1 MKFCTLLFIL
11 LLATS
16 HLQAQFPAA
25 CDKDKSCN
33 NSPALTLTQFSAKGT
48 HYAEVS
54 KYGIRDK
61 SQTALT
67 FESWINLTRVSGKQ
81 QYVAGLWGPSFDV
94 NDVWVVY
101 IDPSNNLVFEV
112 NGDGTKLKSTD
123 NTIVRFPFGPYFGKW
138 THVAAVFDGAAQTAS
153 LYVNGIAVASAN
165 NVQYPTRYLRPTDEP
180 KQSKVPLQIGSCN
193 GLSDNKNLY
202 ENFKGQLD
210 EIRIW
215 TRPLTAPELIC
226 QKDRS
231 LNGNE
236 PGLLLYY
243 RCNEGS
249 GNITLCDATGKGYS
263 AEMKSG
269 ASCQKST
276 RTVPQTLVASVSSIT
291 QSIKC
296 ISATTFDVT
305 IQDTSLCGNNV
316 TMRVV
321 NGNASAFSLSQTS
334 ANLTPRAP
342 ITFQVRFNSSL
353 TGLITTDLKITP
365 TNSCG
370 TEITIP
376 IKLTRITELS
386 YKSIRVNFDTLYA
399 GCQEQL
405 FKDTTLRICN
415 QSDSIGVARPMTLT
429 GYSVQFPQIFQV
441 VSPASFPVTIPPGG
455 CIDLK
460 IRFYSKDTS
469 KDYFDSLRIQSDER
483 CPGTVVVS
491 LRGIVREVMNVSDNG
506 GKIRLT
512 SVKFPTLC
520 VGQLSDPVAWTWKNL
535 TLRTV
540 TIDTVIIP
548 TGFTTTRLRYPF
560 VMLPNTGYNTNYFRF
575 FPNRSGPFNDT
586 VIIKARIQGSG
597 CTIIK
602 KIAMSGTGYEAKV
615 EWLTPLADFGNVIVG
630 QEKTITVTAR
640 NNAPDDI
647 RVSFYPESGQVFFLT
662 GAKAVTIAK
671 NGGTATIPITF
682 RPLKDSMYIDKLC
695 LFEQKCFNTVC
706 IPVQGRGVQETF
718 KFEPI
723 VMETQNVVGCQSATD
738 TLDIQNII
746 SVDQTIEQI
755 QLSDPSG
762 RYTIVDPSPIPASIA
777 IPVGKSARF
786 IFRYT
791 PNDVTQDRADRAY
804 LKYISNG
811 VQWAAPLFGTSAS
824 PKLAITT
831 LTVFGTLE
839 VGDKK
844 RDSITIENISILPVR
859 VDSITLPPGFTI
871 ISQTRPNKTILN
883 PRDSIQLVVEFAPT
897 AAQVYDGQ
905 VKVFSDSPCS
915 SISSTGTFKARA
927 IILKLEAPLSL
938 INWGFVKPC
947 DCITRELPLINQSL
961 VHPMK
966 VDSLWIDSLNVPGG
980 TPQFWS
986 WTSAFSPKGT
996 FPFTIPPD
1004 TRDTVRLVFCPR
1016 TPAEDKFVNCA
1027 ARMHLN
1033 ASGAGW
1039 NAAYEVYLLGKRSM
1053 LYKPTPPLNVF
1064 VPARVDTI
1072 SIPKIIDVRIPSV
1085 VTNPDQEP
1093 VVIDSISFMPEE
1105 RVFTYSDV
1113 LGRSFPI
1120 TLAAGD
1126 SLRVRVDFKP
1136 RAHRSY
1142 TAKMRLHI
1150 SRPCVDIDTTVT
1162 VTGNGFAPAFGLDF
1176 NFDNQ
1181 RIDIDTFTI
1190 TTCDTLRVPVYS
1202 SREIPADLVDIYC
1215 RLGYDTTEFR
1225 YVGAESVYLS
1235 KTCFAEYSP
1244 NIITKPSPTVGTEF
1258 VLKNFCNV
1266 DSVRPFMT
1274 AKFVSKTGQR
1284 ANKPI
1289 TVDSISFDTEQTIL
1303 FQILAGADAGRVIV
1317 QKTEISVLNTVN
1329 FDSVRVLDCADRTV
1343 TVKNTGD
1350 VPVVVDTLPL
1360 LGKDVSI
1367 VGSVPPATSVIN
1379 VGDSIVYT
1387 IRYCPS
1393 REQAAPSLLK
1403 ARSIVPCTVVDST
1416 SMAGIGYAPDIP
1428 VGLAFSKN
1436 FTLPDS
1442 LAGTLGDTVT
1452 IPVYLEK
1459 DFSATYKGTTYWLK
1473 AMNFD
1478 VNVTYNP
1485 RMLKYLSASS
1495 PITSALGITP
1505 SLGSIDLR
1513 YSNLDDVKAG
1523 VIANLKFLVTVP
1535 DTLIAPMRV
1544 MASNF
1549 KTDSL
1554 QFIDIIP
1561 VQGQSPFVM
1570 TGKCAIT
1577 TLKFSA
1583 TGSTLAQNKP
1593 NPFTTSSV
1601 IEFSMQE
1608 TTPVTLKIYTMTGQ
1622 LVRTVLDG
1630 SQTLPGGSY
1639 SIDISAEDLGAG
1651 LYYYVLQAGVFS
1663 DSRAMTIV
1671 K

>member
-1 MKFCTLLFIL
+1 MKFCTLLVVLI
-11 LLATS
+11 LATCS
-16 HLQAQFPAA
+16 LSAQFPAA

-33 NSPALTLTQFSAKGT
+33 NSPALTLTQFSDKGT

-54 KYGIRDK
+54 RYGIRDK

-67 FESWINLTRVSGKQ
+67 FESWINLTRVAGKQ
-81 QYVAGLWGPSFDV
+81 QYIAGLWGPSFDV

-101 IDPSNNLVFEV
+101 VDPNNNLVFEL
-112 NGDGTKLKSTD
+112 NGDGTKLKSVD
-123 NTIVRFPFGPYFGKW
+123 NTIVRFPFSQFFGKW
-138 THVAAVFDGAAQTAS
+138 THIAAVFDGTTQSAS
-153 LYVNGIAVASAN
+153 LFVNGALVASAN
-165 NVQYPTRYLRPTDEP
+165 NPTYPTRYLRPTDEP

-202 ENFKGQLD
+202 QNFKGQMD

-215 TRPLTAPELIC
+215 TRALSTPELIC
-226 QKDRS
+226 QKDRE

-236 PGLLLYY
+236 SGLLVYY

-249 GNITLCDATGKGYS
+249 GVITLCDATGKGYS
-263 AEMKSG
+263 GEMKSG
-269 ASCQKST
+269 ASCQKSN
-276 RTVPQTLVASVSSIT
+276 RTVPQSLIASVSAIT
-291 QSIKC
+291 QTVKC
-296 ISATTFDVT
+296 STTVSYDVT
-305 IQDTSLCGNNV
+305 IQDTSICGSDV
-316 TMRVV
+316 TFRLV
-321 NGNASAFSLSQTS
+321 NGNASAFSLSRTTAS
-334 ANLTPRAP
+334 LTTKAP
-342 ITFQVRFNSSL
+342 ITFQVRLNSSL

-365 TNSCG
+365 SNPCG

-376 IKLTRITELS
+376 IRLTRITELS
-386 YKSIRVNFDTLYA
+386 YKTTNVVYDTLYA

-405 FKDTTLRICN
+405 FRDTVIRICN
-415 QSDSIGVARPMTLT
+415 QSDSIGAARPMTVT
-429 GYSVQFPQIFQV
+429 GYSVYFPQIFQV
-441 VSPASFPVTIPPGG
+441 MSPSFPVTVPAGG
-455 CIDLK
+455 CLDLRV
-460 IRFYSKDTS
+460 RFYSKDTTRTYYDTL
-469 KDYFDSLRIQSDER
+469 KILSDER
-483 CPGTVVVS
+483 CPGVVVIN
-491 LRGIVREVMNVSDNG
+491 LKGVVQDVIDLPADLARP
-506 GKIRLT
+506 RLK
-512 SVKFPTLC
+512 SIKFPTIC
-520 VGQLSDPVAWTWKNL
+520 VGQLSDPVAWTWQN
-535 TLRTV
+535 RSSRVVTV
-540 TIDTVIIP
+540 DTIIIP
-548 TGFTTTRLRYPF
+548 QGFTNTRLRFPF
-560 VMLPNTGYNTNYFRF
+560 VMPSKTGLQTNYFRF
-575 FPNRSGPFNDT
+575 FPNRSGAFNDT
-586 VIIKARIQGSG
+586 VIIKARIQGSS

-615 EWLTPLADFGNVIVG
+615 EWLTTLADFGNVIVG

-671 NGGTATIPITF
+671 NGGTASIPITF
-682 RPLKDSMYIDKLC
+682 RPLKDSMYLDNLC

-706 IPVQGRGVQETF
+706 LPVQGRGILETF

-723 VMETQNVVGCQSATD
+723 VMETQNVVGCQSALD

-746 SVDQTIEQI
+746 TTDQTIEQI

-762 RYTIVDPSPIPASIA
+762 RYTIIEPNPIPANISIQA
-777 IPVGKSARF
+777 GKAARF

-791 PNDVTQDRADRAY
+791 PNDVVQDRADRAY

-811 VQWAAPLFGTSAS
+811 VQWAAPLFGTSTS

-831 LTVFGTLE
+831 LTIFGTLE

-859 VDSITLPPGFTI
+859 VDSITIPPGFSI
-871 ISQTRPNKTILN
+871 ISQSRPNGTLLN
-883 PRDSIQLVVEFAPT
+883 PRDSIQIVIEFAPT
-897 AAQVYDGQ
+897 VEQVYDGQ

-961 VHPMK
+961 VHPMR
-966 VDSLWIDSLNVPGG
+966 VDSLWVDSANVPGG
-980 TPQFWS
+980 TPQFWK
-986 WTSAFSPKGT
+986 WTSAFSPNGT

-1039 NAAYEVYLLGKRSM
+1039 NAAYQVYLLGKRSM
-1053 LYKPTPPLNVF
+1053 LYKPTPASNVF

-1072 SIPKIIDVRIPSV
+1072 SIPRIIDVRIPSV
-1085 VTNPDQEP
+1085 VTNPDQES

-1113 LGRSFPI
+1113 RGRSFPI
-1120 TLAAGD
+1120 SLSAGD

-1136 RAHRSY
+1136 RAHRTY

-1150 SRPCVDIDTTVT
+1150 SKPCVDLDTTVT

-1181 RIDIDTFTI
+1181 RIETDTFKI

-1202 SREIPADLVDIYC
+1202 SREIPANLVDIYC

-1225 YVGAESVYLS
+1225 YVGAESPYLNTS
-1235 KTCFAEYSP
+1235 CFVEYSP
-1244 NIITKPSPTVGTEF
+1244 NIIAKPSPTIGTEF
-1258 VLKNFCNV
+1258 TLKNFCNV
-1266 DSVRPFMT
+1266 DSVQPFLT
-1274 AKFVSKTGQR
+1274 AKFISKTGQR

-1317 QKTEISVLNTVN
+1317 QKTEISVMNTVN

-1343 TVKNTGD
+1343 TVMNTGD

-1360 LGKDVSI
+1360 LGKDVTI
-1367 VGSVPPATSVIN
+1367 VGSVPAATTVLN

-1387 IRYCPS
+1387 VRFCPT
-1393 REQAAPSLLK
+1393 REQQSPPLLA
-1403 ARSIVPCTVVDST
+1403 ARSIVPCTVFDST
-1416 SMAGIGYAPDIP
+1416 AMTGVGYAPDIP
-1428 VGLAFSKN
+1428 VGLAFSSN
-1436 FTLPDS
+1436 FAFPDS
-1442 LAGTLGDTVT
+1442 LVGTLGDTVT

-1478 VNVTYNP
+1478 VSVSYNP

-1495 PITSALGITP
+1495 PITSTLGVTP
-1505 SLGSIDLR
+1505 AIGTIDLK
-1513 YSNLDDVKAG
+1513 YENMDDVKAG

-1535 DTLIAPMRV
+1535 DTVISPMHV
-1544 MASNF
+1544 VADNF
-1549 KTDSL
+1549 QTDSL

-1561 VQGQSPFVM
+1561 VSGQSPFVT
-1570 TGKCAIT
+1570 TGKCSIT
-1577 TLKFSA
+1577 TLKYTSVI
-1583 TGSTLAQNKP
+1583 STLAQNKP
-1593 NPFTTSSV
+1593 NPFHSSTV
-1601 IEFSMQE
+1601 IEFATQE
-1608 TTPVTLKIYTMTGQ
+1608 TAPVTLKIYSMSGQ
-1622 LVRTVLDG
+1622 LVNTLLDG
-1630 SQTLPGGSY
+1630 SLLLPGGAY
-1639 SIDISAEDLGAG
+1639 TVDVSAQDLHSG
-1651 LYYYVLQAGVFS
+1651 LYYYVLQAGIFS
-1663 DSRAMTIV
+1663 DTKTMTIV